1 MKRTI
6 TTKTKM
12 ITMGL
17 FTLCEMEL
25 TNATFVASK
34 IVEPIEFKF
43 IGKIN
48 NQLLFQFKNGIT
60 KKANSFS
67 LI

>member
-1 MKRTI
+1 LKPAI
-6 TTKTKM
+6 KSTKM

-17 FTLCEMEL
+17 FSLYEMGL
-25 TNATFVASK
+25 TNTTLAALKTT
-34 IVEPIEFKF
+34 EPIEFKF
-43 IGKIN
+43 IGKVN
-48 NQLLFQFKNGIT
+48 TPLVFQFKNGIT